1 MILFQ
6 RLTPLHRKLMRDL
19 WRLRGQVLAIALVV
33 ASGVAVLVMALTA
46 LEALSETAAAYYQR
60 YRFADVFAGAKRAPE
75 RLAHRI
81 ALIDGVQTVETRITR
96 VAILDIEGFE
106 EPVVGQLVS
115 IPEGRQPLLNK
126 LALRAGRLV
135 EPGRPDEV
143 VVSEP
148 FAEAHGY
155 QVGDRIEAVINAAKR
170 PLEIVGI
177 ALSPEFVYAIGPGA
191 LVPDDKRFGI
201 IWMGRDA
208 LAAAYDLDGAF
219 NDVTLSFLPGTAP
232 EAVIERVDLLLER
245 YGGVGA
251 IARKDQI
258 SAWFVANELDQL
270 RTMATI
276 LPSIFL
282 AVAAFLTN
290 MVLGRLIATER
301 AEIGLLKAFGYSDF
315 QIGWHYVK
323 MVIAM
328 TMVGIVIGWAAGAW
342 LGRFN
347 TQMYAEFYSFP
358 FLLFRPSLTP
368 FAIAAMVSLAAA
380 LLGTVGAVR
389 QAAGLPPAE
398 AMRPPAPPVY
408 RRSRLSDTRLARWLD
423 QPTRIILRQVMRW
436 PLRSGLTSA
445 GVALS
450 VAVLV
455 MSNQWLDSI
464 NHMIKVYFMEA
475 QHQDVI
481 VGLVEP
487 QFRSVLHD
495 VEHLPGVLAVEPMR
509 VTGVRFE
516 AGARWHRG
524 ALNGVTPDATL
535 APIHD
540 AGERNGAGGRLVD
553 LPPDGLVL
561 STKLAEKLDVGLGD
575 LVTVN
580 VLEGRR
586 AERTLPVV
594 RLFETYIGMPAYMDL
609 RAFNRLLREPLTV
622 HYVNV
627 LVDEPDLPAFFAE
640 LKETPTVASVIIR
653 RAAIDSMHETIG
665 ENMMIFI
672 SFFSFFAALLGFGVV
687 YSSARIALSESG
699 RELATLRVLGFTR
712 WEISYVLLGQLGLLI
727 IIALPLGCLVG
738 WGLVWLITSAFET
751 ELYRIPFVI
760 EASTYGTA
768 VFLILAATI
777 LSAALIR
784 RRLDRLD
791 LIAVLKTRE

>member
-1 MILFQ
+1 MNVLH

-46 LEALSETAAAYYQR
+46 LEALSETAEAYYQR

-81 ALIDGVQTVETRITR
+81 AMIDGVQTVETRITR
-96 VAILDIEGFE
+96 IAILDIDGFE
-106 EPVVGQLVS
+106 EPVVGQIVS
-115 IPEGRQPLLNK
+115 IPEGRQPLLNR

-135 EPGRPDEV
+135 EHGRPDEV

-155 QVGDRIEAVINAAKR
+155 RVGDRIEAVINAAKR

-177 ALSPEFVYAIGPGA
+177 ALSPEFVYTIGPGA

-201 IWMGRDA
+201 LWMGRDA

-219 NDVTLSFLPGTAP
+219 NDVTLSLLPGTSP
-232 EAVIERVDLLLER
+232 EPVIERLDLLLER

-251 IARKDQI
+251 TARKDQI

-270 RTMATI
+270 KTMATI

-290 MVLGRLIATER
+290 MVLGRLIAIER
-301 AEIGLLKAFGYSDF
+301 AEIGLLKAFGYSDL
-315 QIGWHYVK
+315 QVGSHYVK

-328 TMVGIVIGWAAGAW
+328 TLVGIVIGWAAGAW

-368 FAIAAMVSLAAA
+368 FALAALVSLAAA

-389 QAAGLPPAE
+389 RAAGLPPAE

-408 RRSRLSDTRLARWLD
+408 RRSRLSDTHLARWLD
-423 QPTRIILRQVMRW
+423 QPTRIILRQVVRW
-436 PLRSGLTSA
+436 PIRSGLTCA

-450 VAVLV
+450 IAVLV

-487 QFRSVLHD
+487 QSRSVLHD

-524 ALNGVTPDATL
+524 VLNGVTPEANL
-535 APIHD
+535 APVYD
-540 AGERNGAGGRLVD
+540 AGGGYGAGGRLVD

-575 LVTVN
+575 PVTIEI
-580 VLEGRR
+580 LEGRR
-586 AERTLPVV
+586 SEKTLPVV

-622 HYVNV
+622 QYINV
-627 LVDEPDLPAFFAE
+627 LVDKPDLPAFFAE

-653 RAAIDSMHETIG
+653 RAAIESMHETIG

-699 RELATLRVLGFTR
+699 RELATLRVLGFSR

-727 IIALPLGCLVG
+727 ILALPLGCLVG

-760 EASTYGTA
+760 EANTYGTA
-768 VFLILAATI
+768 VLLILAAAI